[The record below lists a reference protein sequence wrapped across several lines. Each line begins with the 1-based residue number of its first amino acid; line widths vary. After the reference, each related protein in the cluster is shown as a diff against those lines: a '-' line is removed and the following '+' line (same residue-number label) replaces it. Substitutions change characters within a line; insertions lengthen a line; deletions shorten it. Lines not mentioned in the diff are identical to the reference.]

1 MGAAGHVRAPV
12 CPCRF
17 HTHEPC
23 RLPSTLE
30 TGQTYPRAIA
40 HAPTKRELV
49 AKQRPPGWVAP
60 NMFQLPKVLTRGDR
74 GGSGIEGAAT
84 ACSRNSRSRSID
96 TLIWAALIRM
106 SSYAQTL
113 DGAPPVSPASVRG
126 PFSPIWLPL
135 PCFQKILESV
145 LPARFYRH
153 SKSPTAM
160 ALVGLPFASRRPNN
174 RLG

>member
-1 MGAAGHVRAPV
+1 MSERRFVLVDFTHMNRAGCLRLYEAGHCMP
-12 CPCRF
+12 F
-17 HTHEPC
+17 HEPSPML
-23 RLPSTLE
+23 RLARTRRQTAA
-30 TGQTYPRAIA
+30 TGLGG
-40 HAPTKRELV
+40 TKYVSATKGADRD
-49 AKQRPPGWVAP
+49 
-60 NMFQLPKVLTRGDR
+60 RGDR

-96 TLIWAALIRM
+96 TLIWAALIRI

-113 DGAPPVSPASVRG
+113 DGAPPVSPASMRG
-126 PFSPIWLPL
+126 PFSPTWLPL